1 MRDAMTERFENLFAR
16 LAQRREGAFVPF
28 VNLCDPDP
36 ETSLAVLETLV
47 ASGADALELGIPF
60 SDPCADG
67 PVVEASADRALAN
80 GATPARCL
88 DVLRR
93 FRTAHPETPVCLM
106 LYINLV
112 AAPDVRRFM
121 QAAADA
127 GADAVL
133 IPDLPTSMREAEP
146 EWDEAAREA
155 GLHLVAI
162 VPPNAS
168 DERVARIERIHLSAL
183 ARRHHRHR
191 PRLGHAR
198 RAHHPRPREG
208 QGPAH
213 PARLRHLHARTRQ
226 ARARSG
232 RRRRHRGL
240 RPREDRLR
248 TPRRQGRHAQGPRQR
263 RRLLQGRHANGL
275 KNHGPRMSIP
285 NVFRLLKRGTRRRK
299 LLLAPCLLHK
309 KQRLNACNA
318 VAKDV

>member
-1 MRDAMTERFENLFAR
+1 MTERFENLFAR

-112 AAPDVRRFM
+112 ATPGVRRFM

-168 DERVARIERIHLSAL
+168 QESRDSRADTPICSRASASPAPTTPRARPQNASSATSRGPRPRPPCSAL
-183 ARRHHRHR
+183 AS
-191 PRLGHAR
+191 
-198 RAHHPRPREG
+198 PRPSTSG
-208 QGPAH
+208 
-213 PARLRHLHARTRQ
+213 
-226 ARARSG
+226 ARS
-232 RRRRHRGL
+232 
-240 RPREDRLR
+240 
-248 TPRRQGRHAQGPRQR
+248 
-263 RRLLQGRHANGL
+263 
-275 KNHGPRMSIP
+275 
-285 NVFRLLKRGTRRRK
+285 KR
-299 LLLAPCLLHK
+299 AP
-309 KQRLNACNA
+309 QASSWA
-318 VAKDV
+318 PPS

>member
-155 GLHLVAI
+155 GLHLVARI
-162 VPPNAS
+162 AGLTSGYTYLLSRVGITGTDHAS
-168 DERVARIERIHLSAL
+168 GTPAERIIRDLERAKAPPTLLGFGISTPGHVRRALEAGAAGVIVGSAL
-183 ARRHHRHR
+183 VKIVSEH
-191 PRLGHAR
+191 LGDRDAMLK
-198 RAHHPRPREG
+198 ALG
-208 QGPAH
+208 SA
-213 PARLRHLHARTRQ
+213 AASFKAATRT
-226 ARARSG
+226 A
-232 RRRRHRGL
+232 
-240 RPREDRLR
+240 
-248 TPRRQGRHAQGPRQR
+248 
-263 RRLLQGRHANGL
+263 
-275 KNHGPRMSIP
+275 
-285 NVFRLLKRGTRRRK
+285 
-299 LLLAPCLLHK
+299 
-309 KQRLNACNA
+309 
-318 VAKDV
+318 

>member
-36 ETSLAVLETLV
+36 GTSLAVLETLV

-112 AAPDVRRFM
+112 ATPGVRRFM

-168 DERVARIERIHLSAL
+168 DERVARIAGLTSGYTYLLSRVGITSTDHASGTPALLGFGISTPEHVRRALEAGAAGVIVGSAL
-183 ARRHHRHR
+183 VKIVSEH
-191 PRLGHAR
+191 LGDRDAMLK
-198 RAHHPRPREG
+198 ALGSAAAPFK
-208 QGPAH
+208 A
-213 PARLRHLHARTRQ
+213 ATRT
-226 ARARSG
+226 A
-232 RRRRHRGL
+232 
-240 RPREDRLR
+240 
-248 TPRRQGRHAQGPRQR
+248 
-263 RRLLQGRHANGL
+263 
-275 KNHGPRMSIP
+275 
-285 NVFRLLKRGTRRRK
+285 
-299 LLLAPCLLHK
+299 
-309 KQRLNACNA
+309 
-318 VAKDV
+318 

>member
-112 AAPDVRRFM
+112 A
-121 QAAADA
+121 
-127 GADAVL
+127 
-133 IPDLPTSMREAEP
+133 
-146 EWDEAAREA
+146 
-155 GLHLVAI
+155 I

-168 DERVARIERIHLSAL
+168 DERVARIAGLTSGYTYLLSRVGITGTDHASGTPAERIIRDLERAKAPPTLLGFGISTPGHVRRALEAGAAGVIVGSAL
-183 ARRHHRHR
+183 VKIVSEH
-191 PRLGHAR
+191 LGDRDAMLK
-198 RAHHPRPREG
+198 ALG
-208 QGPAH
+208 SA
-213 PARLRHLHARTRQ
+213 AASFKAATRT
-226 ARARSG
+226 A
-232 RRRRHRGL
+232 
-240 RPREDRLR
+240 
-248 TPRRQGRHAQGPRQR
+248 
-263 RRLLQGRHANGL
+263 
-275 KNHGPRMSIP
+275 
-285 NVFRLLKRGTRRRK
+285 
-299 LLLAPCLLHK
+299 
-309 KQRLNACNA
+309 
-318 VAKDV
+318 

>member
-1 MRDAMTERFENLFAR
+1 MTERFENLFAR

-36 ETSLAVLETLV
+36 GTSLAVLETLV

-112 AAPDVRRFM
+112 ATPGVRRFM

-155 GLHLVAI
+155 AEKAVADGAEPEVEDRHLELKNVATGDLDLATEDEKKEAEDATKENEDLF
-162 VPPNAS
+162 NAMKEALG
-168 DERVARIERIHLSAL
+168 DKVEKVAVS
-183 ARRHHRHR
+183 
-191 PRLGHAR
+191 
-198 RAHHPRPREG
+198 
-208 QGPAH
+208 
-213 PARLRHLHARTRQ
+213 ARLTDAPACITT
-226 ARARSG
+226 
-232 RRRRHRGL
+232 
-240 RPREDRLR
+240 E
-248 TPRRQGRHAQGPRQR
+248 GPLS
-263 RRLLQGRHANGL
+263 LLSLIH
-275 KNHGPRMSIP
+275 I
-285 NVFRLLKRGTRRRK
+285 
-299 LLLAPCLLHK
+299 
-309 KQRLNACNA
+309 
-318 VAKDV
+318 

>member
-1 MRDAMTERFENLFAR
+1 MTERFENLFAR

-112 AAPDVRRFM
+112 ATPGVRRFM

-155 GLHLVAI
+155 GTNAVSKVADKTI
-162 VPPNAS
+162 ELS
-168 DERVARIERIHLSAL
+168 DEAKGVVDRTKEHIHERIVKM
-183 ARRHHRHR
+183 
-191 PRLGHAR
+191 P
-198 RAHHPRPREG
+198 EET
-208 QGPAH
+208 
-213 PARLRHLHARTRQ
+213 TRQ
-226 ARARSG
+226 AA
-232 RRRRHRGL
+232 
-240 RPREDRLR
+240 E
-248 TPRRQGRHAQGPRQR
+248 
-263 RRLLQGRHANGL
+263 
-275 KNHGPRMSIP
+275 I
-285 NVFRLLKRGTRRRK
+285 
-299 LLLAPCLLHK
+299 LA
-309 KQRLNACNA
+309 AA
-318 VAKDV
+318 GEGAKDASELLNEHAVSLQEGLEFRSKDREK

>member
-1 MRDAMTERFENLFAR
+1 MRDATTERFENLFAR

-28 VNLCDPDP
+28 REPLCDPDP
-36 ETSLAVLETLV
+36 RDLARCSRNARRLGRRRARARDPVPPTR
-47 ASGADALELGIPF
+47 APTALSSRPPPTG
-60 SDPCADG
+60 
-67 PVVEASADRALAN
+67 ALAN

-133 IPDLPTSMREAEP
+133 FPRPPRRALREAEP

-168 DERVARIERIHLSAL
+168 DERVARIAGLTSGYTRLLRASASP
-183 ARRHHRHR
+183 APTTPRA
-191 PRLGHAR
+191 RLGHAR

-263 RRLLQGRHANGL
+263 RRFLQGRHANGL

-285 NVFRLLKRGTRRRK
+285 NVL
-299 LLLAPCLLHK
+299 
-309 KQRLNACNA
+309 
-318 VAKDV
+318 DY

>member
-36 ETSLAVLETLV
+36 GTSLAVLETLV

-112 AAPDVRRFM
+112 APPGVRRFM
-121 QAAADA
+121 Q
-127 GADAVL
+127 
-133 IPDLPTSMREAEP
+133 
-146 EWDEAAREA
+146 AAREA

-168 DERVARIERIHLSAL
+168 DERVARIAGLTSGYTYLLSRVGITGTDHASGTPAERIIRDLERAKAPPTLLGFGISTPGHVRRALEAGAAGVIVGSAL
-183 ARRHHRHR
+183 VKIVSEH
-191 PRLGHAR
+191 LGDRDAMLK
-198 RAHHPRPREG
+198 ALG
-208 QGPAH
+208 SA
-213 PARLRHLHARTRQ
+213 AASFKAATRT
-226 ARARSG
+226 A
-232 RRRRHRGL
+232 
-240 RPREDRLR
+240 
-248 TPRRQGRHAQGPRQR
+248 
-263 RRLLQGRHANGL
+263 
-275 KNHGPRMSIP
+275 
-285 NVFRLLKRGTRRRK
+285 
-299 LLLAPCLLHK
+299 
-309 KQRLNACNA
+309 
-318 VAKDV
+318 

>member
-112 AAPDVRRFM
+112 ATPGVRRFM

-133 IPDLPTSMREAEP
+133 IPDLPTSMREGEPAERIIRDLERAKAPPALLGFGISTP
-146 EWDEAAREA
+146 EHVRRALEA
-155 GLHLVAI
+155 GAAGVI
-162 VPPNAS
+162 VG
-168 DERVARIERIHLSAL
+168 SAL
-183 ARRHHRHR
+183 VKIVSEH
-191 PRLGHAR
+191 LGDRDAMLK
-198 RAHHPRPREG
+198 ALGSAAAPFK
-208 QGPAH
+208 ATT
-213 PARLRHLHARTRQ
+213 RT
-226 ARARSG
+226 A
-232 RRRRHRGL
+232 
-240 RPREDRLR
+240 
-248 TPRRQGRHAQGPRQR
+248 
-263 RRLLQGRHANGL
+263 
-275 KNHGPRMSIP
+275 
-285 NVFRLLKRGTRRRK
+285 
-299 LLLAPCLLHK
+299 
-309 KQRLNACNA
+309 
-318 VAKDV
+318 

>member
-36 ETSLAVLETLV
+36 GTSLAVLETLV

-112 AAPDVRRFM
+112 ATPGVRRFM

-127 GADAVL
+127 GA
-133 IPDLPTSMREAEP
+133 
-146 EWDEAAREA
+146 A
-155 GLHLVAI
+155 GVI
-162 VPPNAS
+162 VG
-168 DERVARIERIHLSAL
+168 SAL
-183 ARRHHRHR
+183 VKIVSEH
-191 PRLGHAR
+191 LGDRDAMLK
-198 RAHHPRPREG
+198 ALGSAAAPFK
-208 QGPAH
+208 ATT
-213 PARLRHLHARTRQ
+213 RT
-226 ARARSG
+226 A
-232 RRRRHRGL
+232 
-240 RPREDRLR
+240 
-248 TPRRQGRHAQGPRQR
+248 
-263 RRLLQGRHANGL
+263 
-275 KNHGPRMSIP
+275 
-285 NVFRLLKRGTRRRK
+285 
-299 LLLAPCLLHK
+299 
-309 KQRLNACNA
+309 
-318 VAKDV
+318 

>member
-1 MRDAMTERFENLFAR
+1 MTERFENLFAR

-47 ASGADALELGIPF
+47 ASGVDALELGIPF

-112 AAPDVRRFM
+112 APPGVRRFM

-168 DERVARIERIHLSAL
+168 GTPAERIIRDLERAKAPPTLLGFGISTPGHVRRALEAGAAGVIVGSAL
-183 ARRHHRHR
+183 VKIVSEH
-191 PRLGHAR
+191 LGDRDAMLK
-198 RAHHPRPREG
+198 ALGSAAAPFK
-208 QGPAH
+208 ATT
-213 PARLRHLHARTRQ
+213 RT
-226 ARARSG
+226 A
-232 RRRRHRGL
+232 
-240 RPREDRLR
+240 
-248 TPRRQGRHAQGPRQR
+248 
-263 RRLLQGRHANGL
+263 
-275 KNHGPRMSIP
+275 
-285 NVFRLLKRGTRRRK
+285 
-299 LLLAPCLLHK
+299 
-309 KQRLNACNA
+309 
-318 VAKDV
+318 

>member
-36 ETSLAVLETLV
+36 GTSLAVLETLV

-93 FRTAHPETPVCLM
+93 FRGAHPETPVCLM

-168 DERVARIERIHLSAL
+168 GTPAERIIRDLERAKAPPTLLGFGISTPGHVRRALETGAAGVIVGSAL
-183 ARRHHRHR
+183 VKIVSEH
-191 PRLGHAR
+191 LGDRDAMLK
-198 RAHHPRPREG
+198 ALGSAAAPFK
-208 QGPAH
+208 ATT
-213 PARLRHLHARTRQ
+213 RT
-226 ARARSG
+226 A
-232 RRRRHRGL
+232 
-240 RPREDRLR
+240 
-248 TPRRQGRHAQGPRQR
+248 
-263 RRLLQGRHANGL
+263 
-275 KNHGPRMSIP
+275 
-285 NVFRLLKRGTRRRK
+285 
-299 LLLAPCLLHK
+299 
-309 KQRLNACNA
+309 
-318 VAKDV
+318 

>member
-112 AAPDVRRFM
+112 ATPGVRRFM

-168 DERVARIERIHLSAL
+168 DERVGITGTDHASGTPAERIIRDLERAKAPPTLLGFGISTPGHVRRALEAGAAGVIVGSAL
-183 ARRHHRHR
+183 VKIVSEH
-191 PRLGHAR
+191 LGGRDAMLK
-198 RAHHPRPREG
+198 ALG
-208 QGPAH
+208 SA
-213 PARLRHLHARTRQ
+213 AASFKAATRT
-226 ARARSG
+226 A
-232 RRRRHRGL
+232 
-240 RPREDRLR
+240 
-248 TPRRQGRHAQGPRQR
+248 
-263 RRLLQGRHANGL
+263 
-275 KNHGPRMSIP
+275 
-285 NVFRLLKRGTRRRK
+285 
-299 LLLAPCLLHK
+299 
-309 KQRLNACNA
+309 
-318 VAKDV
+318 

>member
-93 FRTAHPETPVCLM
+93 FRTAHPE
-106 LYINLV
+106 
-112 AAPDVRRFM
+112 APDVRRFM

-168 DERVARIERIHLSAL
+168 DERVARIAGLTSGYTYLLSRVGITGTDHASGTPAERIIRDLERAKAPPTLLGFGISTPGHVRRALEAGAAGVIVGSAL
-183 ARRHHRHR
+183 VKIVSEH
-191 PRLGHAR
+191 LGDRDAMLK
-198 RAHHPRPREG
+198 ALG
-208 QGPAH
+208 SA
-213 PARLRHLHARTRQ
+213 AASFKAATRT
-226 ARARSG
+226 A
-232 RRRRHRGL
+232 
-240 RPREDRLR
+240 
-248 TPRRQGRHAQGPRQR
+248 
-263 RRLLQGRHANGL
+263 
-275 KNHGPRMSIP
+275 
-285 NVFRLLKRGTRRRK
+285 
-299 LLLAPCLLHK
+299 
-309 KQRLNACNA
+309 
-318 VAKDV
+318 